1 MIETWTV
8 GQPCSAN
15 RREVRSIDSVATI
28 TRSGAKLTYDDYLA
42 FPEDGTSHEIIG
54 GVHYVSA
61 APNIDHQRISRHIQ
75 FQLYSQIELPG
86 HGEVFDAPTAVH
98 LSDHDIVEPDLLV
111 VLSAR
116 DSYLTE
122 RTVAGPPNLVVE
134 ILSPSTRRKDRELK
148 LSLYQ
153 RAGVDEYWIVDPV
166 ARNVVKHVR
175 RGPTLTPVGTFTD
188 SIVFDGLHG
197 VVVDLSR
204 VWPP

>member
-1 MIETWTV
+1 MADRW
-8 GQPCSAN
+8 
-15 RREVRSIDSVATI
+15 EVRSGDSVATT
-28 TRSGAKLTYDDYLA
+28 TRIGSRLTYEDYLA
-42 FPEDGTSHEIIG
+42 FPEDGRSHEIIA

-134 ILSPSTRRKDRELK
+134 VLSPSTRRKDRELK
-148 LSLYQ
+148 LSLYE
-153 RAGVDEYWIVDPV
+153 RTGVDEYWIVDPA

>member
-1 MIETWTV
+1 MP
-8 GQPCSAN
+8 GRSACMAD
-15 RREVRSIDSVATI
+15 RWEVRSRESVAT
-28 TRSGAKLTYDDYLA
+28 TTLTGSRLTYEDYLA
-42 FPEDGTSHEIIG
+42 FPEDGRSHEIID
-54 GVHYVSA
+54 GVHHVSA

-75 FQLYSQIELPG
+75 FQLYSQIELAG
-86 HGEVFDAPTAVH
+86 LGEVFNAPTAVH
-98 LSDHDIVEPDLLV
+98 LTDHDIVEPDLLV

-134 ILSPSTRRKDRELK
+134 VLPPSTRSKDRELK

-166 ARNVVKHVR
+166 ARAVVKHVR
-175 RGPTLTPVGTFTD
+175 RDARLVIAGTFTD
-188 SIVFDGLHG
+188 SIAFDGLHG

-204 VWPP
+204 VWPS